1 MKQNKISELLK
12 DLTVFADCQKNWTEV
27 TDL

>member
-1 MKQNKISELLK
+1 MQQNKISKLLK
-12 DLTVFADCQKNWTEV
+12 DLTVFRVCHKNWTEV